1 MNKHELKYN
10 MCNLMKHIFIEEMGN
25 VIKEKDFYDILTNWS
40 IDYNIFNEY
49 IDYDIVIDNDY
60 SECEY
65 IECDNIITL
74 VEIVS
79 DLKVNSHYGIKYN
92 IKDNGV
98 EIYYNS
104 MFLRILEIKKN
115 CNEFC

>member
-25 VIKEKDFYDILTNWS
+25 VIKEKDFYNILTNWN

-60 SECEY
+60 SEYQY
-65 IECDNIITL
+65 IECDDIETLIEII
-74 VEIVS
+74 S
-79 DLKVNSHYGIKYN
+79 DLKVNSHYGIRYD
-92 IKDNGV
+92 IKSNGV

-104 MFLRILEIKKN
+104 MFFTNFRNKK
-115 CNEFC
+115 EL